1 MVSDEKWGRW
11 RRWLNDRIAADETM
25 AKTFIATFRI
35 NGPLREIVHPDPRS
49 VMVGEIILEMPE
61 IDESNLNAIRR
72 GILRSL
78 PDERLDE
85 LHTLVKLGAL
95 SNLDRMLL
103 WISAS
108 AMKTS

>member
-1 MVSDEKWGRW
+1 MVSDERWGRW
-11 RRWLNDRIAADETM
+11 RRWMSPRIAADDAM

-35 NGPLREIVHPDPRS
+35 NGPIRDLIHPDPRS
-49 VMVGEIILEMPE
+49 VMLGEIILEMTE
-61 IDESNLNAIRR
+61 IDEFALNAIRR
-72 GILRSL
+72 DILRSL

-85 LHTLVKLGAL
+85 LHALVKLGAFP
-95 SNLDRMLL
+95 NPDRMLL

>member
-1 MVSDEKWGRW
+1 MSP
-11 RRWLNDRIAADETM
+11 RIAADDAM
-25 AKTFIATFRI
+25 AKAFIATFRI

-49 VMVGEIILEMPE
+49 VMLGEIILEMPE
-61 IDESNLNAIRR
+61 IDELNLNSIRR
-72 GILRSL
+72 DILHAL

-85 LHTLVKLGAL
+85 LHALMKLGAF

-108 AMKTS
+108 ASRISPSPPTTGA

>member
-1 MVSDEKWGRW
+1 M
-11 RRWLNDRIAADETM
+11 NDRIAADEAM

-61 IDESNLNAIRR
+61 IDEFNLNAIRR
-72 GILRSL
+72 DILRSL
-78 PDERLDE
+78 PDKRLDE
-85 LHTLVKLGAL
+85 LHALVKLGAFP
-95 SNLDRMLL
+95 NLDRMLL

-108 AMKTS
+108 ATKPS

>member
-1 MVSDEKWGRW
+1 M
-11 RRWLNDRIAADETM
+11 NDRIAADEAM
-25 AKTFIATFRI
+25 AKTFIATFLI

-61 IDESNLNAIRR
+61 IDEFNLNAIRR
-72 GILRSL
+72 DILRSL
-78 PDERLDE
+78 PDKRLGE
-85 LHTLVKLGAL
+85 LHALVKLGAFP
-95 SNLDRMLL
+95 NLDRMLL